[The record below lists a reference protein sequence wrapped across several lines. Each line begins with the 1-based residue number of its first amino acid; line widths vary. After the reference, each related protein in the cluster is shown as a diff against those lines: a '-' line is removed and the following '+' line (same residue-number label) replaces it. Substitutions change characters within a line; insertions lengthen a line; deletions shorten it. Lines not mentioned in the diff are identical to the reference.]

1 VSIIVDDKDNN
12 FYFGLVVIS
21 SYLFY
26 INFNNK
32 NNSWLIDTGVTNY
45 ITYNIANF
53 LNYIKINNLDIIIIV
68 NSLVRL
74 KGIGIVWRGKQ
85 QQYVERRNVEQK

>member
-1 VSIIVDDKDNN
+1 MP
-12 FYFGLVVIS
+12 
-21 SYLFY
+21 SYLF
-26 INFNNK
+26 NTNPNNK
-32 NNSWLIDTGVTNY
+32 TNGWLINTRATNY

-74 KGIGIVWRGKQ
+74 KGIGIV
-85 QQYVERRNVEQK
+85 